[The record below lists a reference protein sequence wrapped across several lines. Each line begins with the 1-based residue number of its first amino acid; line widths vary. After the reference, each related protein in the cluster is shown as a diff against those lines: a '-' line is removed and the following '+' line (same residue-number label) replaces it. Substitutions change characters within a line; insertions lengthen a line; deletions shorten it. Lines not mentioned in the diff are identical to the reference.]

1 MQSNVMD
8 VLNQLVSEVKPC
20 EEKECIVHTE
30 NVEVVEAQQENGTT
44 YPVQTDP
51 VQTYPVQTYPVQTD
65 PVQTDPDYGLVTE
78 DSDSDIMLPTPP
90 KKTNQNKFQEVHYL

>member
-1 MQSNVMD
+1 MD

-30 NVEVVEAQQENGTT
+30 NVEVVGAQQENETT

-51 VQTYPVQTYPVQTD
+51 VQTYPVQT
-65 PVQTDPDYGLVTE
+65 DPDYGLVSE